1 MAGWKTQGTDF
12 QKPLLNDAQHVDTT
26 KDLEGNWVTRGW
38 TTRDLLRVGVSAF
51 PLGSPSQGLPM
62 DARWTIGR
70 RGTSKLGPVQ
80 QSMAGLQSCSV
91 IDTPE
96 EAQAPVLSGSP
107 DGGAAVLPVLVSPLF
122 PAGATLAARWQLA
135 GHQQIM
141 GKSEIESR
149 FSHLESCISDSDMP
163 PEPLSTRLSCRP
175 RPRLCPWPSS
185 PRSGSRRP
193 PSPSCAAGP
202 CACSFP
208 RRAPP

>member
-1 MAGWKTQGTDF
+1 MGHTRLDDTRFVACWSLGIPPRLSIPRPSNGC
-12 QKPLLNDAQHVDTT
+12 PLDNRE
-26 KDLEGNWVTRGW
+26 EGH
-38 TTRDLLRVGVSAF
+38 L
-51 PLGSPSQGLPM
+51 Q
-62 DARWTIGR
+62 ARSR
-70 RGTSKLGPVQ
+70 PA
-80 QSMAGLQSCSV
+80 SMAGLQSCSV

-107 DGGAAVLPVLVSPLF
+107 DVGAAVLPVLVSPLF

-175 RPRLCPWPSS
+175 RHRPCPWPSS

>member
-26 KDLEGNWVTRGW
+26 KDLEGKWVTRGW

-80 QSMAGLQSCSV
+80 HPWRGCSPAPSSTPLKRPKLPSYRAHPTEGQPSC
-91 IDTPE
+91 
-96 EAQAPVLSGSP
+96 QCLSP
-107 DGGAAVLPVLVSPLF
+107 HLSPLAPLLQRGGSW
-122 PAGATLAARWQLA
+122 PAISRSWGNR
-135 GHQQIM
+135 
-141 GKSEIESR
+141 KSNLDFHIWN
-149 FSHLESCISDSDMP
+149 LCISDSDMP

-175 RPRLCPWPSS
+175 RPRPCPWPSS